1 MSRFRG
7 LDRDPGYVA
16 HFPPG
21 AAFGFAIEVDM
32 ETRLDDEIVPAISVA
47 ADQISHFNPSEPL
60 HAPQRP
66 A

>member
-21 AAFGFAIEVDM
+21 AAFGLAVEVDM
-32 ETRLDDEIVPAISVA
+32 EAWLGDEIMPAITLR
-47 ADQISHFNPSEPL
+47 ADQISHFDPPDPL
-60 HAPQRP
+60 HASQGP